1 MTMKVGFIGLGIMGK
16 PMSKN
21 LLKAGYSLVVADRN
35 PEAIAEVIAAG
46 AETAASAKAIAE
58 QCEVIITMLP
68 NSPHVKDVALGEG
81 DNKRAQELLTGL
93 RGERTPDR
101 LLLEAR
107 VAEAQGD
114 HQQSGNAEVGLQH
127 QHHLA

>member
-46 AETAASAKAIAE
+46 AETAASAKA
-58 QCEVIITMLP
+58 T
-68 NSPHVKDVALGEG
+68 SPAPCCARAIRPGA
-81 DNKRAQELLTGL
+81 KRC
-93 RGERTPDR
+93 TPCT
-101 LLLEAR
+101 
-107 VAEAQGD
+107 
-114 HQQSGNAEVGLQH
+114 S
-127 QHHLA
+127 

>member
-1 MTMKVGFIGLGIMGK
+1 MKVGFIGLGIMGK

-46 AETAASAKAIAE
+46 AETAASAKAE

-68 NSPHVKDVALGEG
+68 NSPHVKEVALGEAALLKG
-81 DNKRAQELLTGL
+81 RSRA
-93 RGERTPDR
+93 PC
-101 LLLEAR
+101 
-107 VAEAQGD
+107 
-114 HQQSGNAEVGLQH
+114 
-127 QHHLA
+127 